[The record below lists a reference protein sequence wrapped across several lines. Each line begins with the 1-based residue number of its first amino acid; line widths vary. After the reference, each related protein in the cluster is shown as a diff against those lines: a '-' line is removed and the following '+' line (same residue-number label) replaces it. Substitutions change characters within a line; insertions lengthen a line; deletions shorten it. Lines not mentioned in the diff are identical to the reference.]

1 MKTYSQ
7 VADQIGELRSNI
19 KSKQND
25 LKELENLLKDNGVIS
40 ADGDLYRVAI
50 SYDVTRSTTNWAK
63 IAKRFEPSRQLIVAN
78 TTVSVHDRV
87 SVSALP
93 KH

>member
-1 MKTYSQ
+1 MKNSII
-7 VADQIGELRSNI
+7 ADQIGELRSI
-19 KSKQND
+19 VKKQQD
-25 LKELENLLKDNGVIS
+25 RLKELEGILKDNGVVT
-40 ADGDLYRVAI
+40 ADGELYRVAI
-50 SYDVTRSTTNWAK
+50 SYDVQRSTTNWAK

-78 TTVSVHDRV
+78 TTVSVYDRV

>member
-1 MKTYSQ
+1 MRNL
-7 VADQIGELRSNI
+7 ADQLGELRSQI
-19 KSKQND
+19 KTLTDDQ
-25 LKELENLLKDNGVIS
+25 KELEAILKDKGIREL
-40 ADGDLYRVAI
+40 DGNMYRVAI
-50 SYDVTRSTTNWAK
+50 SYDVQRSTTNWAK

-78 TTVSVHDRV
+78 TTVSVHDRI

>member
-1 MKTYSQ
+1 MELYAA
-7 VADQIGELRSNI
+7 VADKIGELRSNI
-19 KSKQND
+19 KRNQD
-25 LKELENLLKDNGVIS
+25 ALKELENVLKDNGVIT

-50 SYDVTRSTTNWAK
+50 SYDVQRSTTNWAK

-87 SVSALP
+87 TVSALP

>member
-1 MKTYSQ
+1 MNTSII
-7 VADQIGELRSNI
+7 ADQIGELRSI
-19 KSKQND
+19 VKKEQD
-25 LKELENLLKDNGVIS
+25 RLKELENMLKDNGVIS
-40 ADGDLYRVAI
+40 AEGELYRVAI
-50 SYDVTRSTTNWAK
+50 SYDVQRSTTNWAK

-78 TTVSVHDRV
+78 TTVSVHDRI

>member
-1 MKTYSQ
+1 MKDSII
-7 VADQIGELRSNI
+7 ADQIGELRSI
-19 KSKQND
+19 VKKQQD
-25 LKELENLLKDNGVIS
+25 RLKELENMLKDNGVVS
-40 ADGDLYRVAI
+40 AEGELYRVAI
-50 SYDVTRSTTNWAK
+50 SYDVQRSTTNWQK
-63 IAKRFEPSRQLIVAN
+63 IAKRLEPSRQLIVAN